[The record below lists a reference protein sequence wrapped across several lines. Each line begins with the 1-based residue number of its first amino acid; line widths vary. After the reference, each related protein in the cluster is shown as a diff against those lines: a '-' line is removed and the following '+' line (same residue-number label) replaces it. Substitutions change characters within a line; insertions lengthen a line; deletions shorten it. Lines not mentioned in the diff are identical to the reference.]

1 VEDSTTAWRLW
12 GGLYDGMGSGEVNDG
27 VGSRE
32 NFGGKFWQPDD
43 VSESLRGLGF
53 AKDAQ

>member
-1 VEDSTTAWRLW
+1 
-12 GGLYDGMGSGEVNDG
+12 MGSGEVNDG

-32 NFGGKFWQPDD
+32 NFGRKFWQPDD

-53 AKDAQ
+53 VKDAQQFIYKGTTVQRA